1 MNMIT
6 TEEEIAQSV
15 YIFKRLLL
23 IHEEYH
29 SFLDKPDPYNDDEW
43 FELVDK
49 RMFTFKHKINN
60 WLTDVEAEQWRSC
73 KKASR
78 IALNN

>member
-1 MNMIT
+1 MKKSTLYTKRNKMNSRLMRRASAIDNVIYIYMNMIT

-29 SFLDKPDPYNDDEW
+29 SFLDKPDPYNDDE
-43 FELVDK
+43 
-49 RMFTFKHKINN
+49 
-60 WLTDVEAEQWRSC
+60 
-73 KKASR
+73 
-78 IALNN
+78 

>member
-1 MNMIT
+1 MNSRLMRRASAIDNVIYIYMNMIT

-29 SFLDKPDPYNDDEW
+29 SFLDKPDPYNDDE
-43 FELVDK
+43 
-49 RMFTFKHKINN
+49 
-60 WLTDVEAEQWRSC
+60 
-73 KKASR
+73 
-78 IALNN
+78 

>member
-1 MNMIT
+1 MNSRLMRRASAIDNAIYIYMNMIT

-29 SFLDKPDPYNDDEW
+29 SFLDKPDPYNDDE
-43 FELVDK
+43 
-49 RMFTFKHKINN
+49 
-60 WLTDVEAEQWRSC
+60 
-73 KKASR
+73 
-78 IALNN
+78 

>member
-1 MNMIT
+1 MNSRLMRRASAIDNVIYIYMNMIT

-29 SFLDKPDPYNDDEW
+29 SFLDNPDPYNDDE
-43 FELVDK
+43 
-49 RMFTFKHKINN
+49 
-60 WLTDVEAEQWRSC
+60 
-73 KKASR
+73 
-78 IALNN
+78 

>member
-1 MNMIT
+1 MNSRLVRRASAIDNVIYIYMNMIT

-29 SFLDKPDPYNDDEW
+29 SFLDKPDPYNDDE
-43 FELVDK
+43 
-49 RMFTFKHKINN
+49 
-60 WLTDVEAEQWRSC
+60 
-73 KKASR
+73 
-78 IALNN
+78 